1 LTELGKRTVPEEAL
15 GWEQIEETAS
25 YVRNKVAR
33 APSVMLI
40 TGSGLGALAEDVE
53 GATSLSY
60 GEIPHL
66 APTSVLGHT
75 GRLVLGELAG
85 KQVALMQGR
94 VHFYEGYPMQRITFP
109 VRVLHQLG
117 AGTLIVTNAAG
128 GLRQSF
134 RAGDL
139 MLITDHINLVGM
151 AGFNPLNG
159 PNDERLGP
167 RFVDM
172 SSAYDLELRNL
183 ALVAAD
189 DVGIQL
195 QQGTYVM
202 AAGPTF
208 ETPADVRFLRLIGA
222 DAVGMS
228 TVPEVIVARHEGVRV
243 LGLSHISN
251 VIPDHSGP
259 PTANAAED
267 EGLHAEVLD
276 AGRRVI
282 PRLSVLI
289 KEIVARLPQA

>member
-1 LTELGKRTVPEEAL
+1 LWKGTVPEQAL
-15 GWEQIEETAS
+15 GWDEIEETAS
-25 YVRNKVAR
+25 YVRSKVSL
-33 APSVMLI
+33 APSVMVI
-40 TGSGLGALAEDVE
+40 TGSGLGALAEGIE
-53 GATSLSY
+53 GATSLPY
-60 GEIPHL
+60 REIPHL
-66 APTSVLGHT
+66 APTGVLGHA
-75 GRLVLGELAG
+75 GQLVLGKLGG
-85 KQVALMQGR
+85 KQVALLQGR

-109 VRVLHQLG
+109 VRVLHRLG
-117 AGTLIVTNAAG
+117 ASTLIVTNAAG
-128 GLRQSF
+128 GLRQSL

-151 AGFNPLNG
+151 AGFNPLSG

-172 SSAYDLELRNL
+172 SSAYDHELRKL
-183 ALVAAD
+183 ALAVAD
-189 DVGIQL
+189 DVGLEL
-195 QQGTYVM
+195 QQGIYVM

-243 LGLSHISN
+243 LGVSHISN
-251 VIPDHSGP
+251 VIPDHEEP
-259 PTANAAED
+259 PAENATDD

-289 KEIVARLPQA
+289 REIVARLPEA

>member
-1 LTELGKRTVPEEAL
+1 VPEEAL
-15 GWEQIEETAS
+15 GWDEIEETAS
-25 YVRNKVAR
+25 YVRSKVASP
-33 APSVMLI
+33 PSVMLI
-40 TGSGLGALAEDVE
+40 TGSGLGALAEDIK
-53 GATSLSY
+53 GATSLAY
-60 GEIPHL
+60 GEIPYL
-66 APTSVLGHT
+66 VPTSVLGHA
-75 GRLVLGELAG
+75 GHLVLGELG
-85 KQVALMQGR
+85 GRQVALMQGR
-94 VHFYEGYPMQRITFP
+94 VHFYEGHAMQRITFP
-109 VRVLHQLG
+109 IRVLHRLG

-151 AGFNPLNG
+151 AGFNPLSG

-172 SSAYDLELRNL
+172 STAYDVELRNL
-183 ALVAAD
+183 ALTAAD
-189 DVGIQL
+189 ELGMQL

-202 AAGPTF
+202 SAGPTF

-251 VIPDHSGP
+251 VISDHGGP
-259 PTANAAED
+259 PPDDAADE

-282 PRLSVLI
+282 PRLSLLI
-289 KEIVARLPQA
+289 KEIVARLPEA